1 MKADISAA
9 LAQWYADNAAI
20 RRLRAVEAAVGL
32 VVLVTLEPTS
42 DGDDTLPI
50 WLANRRE
57 WSDHLT
63 RLTRREVQLLPVT
76 ANEYEGSPV
85 DSGAV
90 TIAELGWRDFW
101 S

>member
-1 MKADISAA
+1 MKTDIAAA
-9 LAQWYADNAAI
+9 LAQWYTDNAAI

-50 WLANRRE
+50 WLANQRE
-57 WSDHLT
+57 WSDRLT
-63 RLTRREVQLLPVT
+63 QLTRREVQLLPVA

-85 DSGAV
+85 DAGAV